1 MAPFAELLTHR
12 STAGVP
18 VVVET
23 PSADDGHAK
32 DIALLASLRCA
43 DEDDAAA

>member
-1 MAPFAELLTHR
+1 M
-12 STAGVP
+12 AGVP

-32 DIALLASLRCA
+32 DIALLGSLR
-43 DEDDAAA
+43 DGTAAAEASAA